1 MRTSLH
7 FIFALLLGAWCIQ
20 AQTTT
25 ATFLTPTVVNT
36 NQSFTVQNNSSGPI
50 NSHYWSFC
58 NGVNNNPPSGVNMG
72 GIGSLYYP
80 VYYRIAQDGQNYYAF
95 VSNNGNGSL
104 TRYNY
109 GSSLLNS
116 PTAVNLGNLGV
127 LPQSIEDIY
136 LEKENGTWYGIM
148 IGGTSGEVIQLNFG
162 NSLANMPTA
171 VSFGNVGS
179 MSYPQR
185 IVAFRENG
193 NFHILT
199 TNRNGNTI
207 TRLDFGNSIS
217 NVPQGVNLGNIGS
230 LFTPDDMSVIFFGG
244 NWYGYVVN
252 EDDNTLTRLDFGNSL
267 LNTPT
272 GTNLGNTGALDGP
285 RGISVYLE
293 CSQVKGLIV
302 NRYGDDLL
310 KMTFGSGPAG
320 NITTTSYGNLGA
332 LSFPHS
338 IERFRVGDTLFA
350 MIPNVNG
357 DNLTRIKF
365 PPCNVASFPSS
376 TLQNPPPMSFS
387 QPGTYYINYIA
398 NEGQVNQSTFCKQ
411 VVVKSPNS
419 TSLDETGFTSS
430 SLRMFPN
437 PGRGKVT
444 FEASSTIRFVLIS
457 QLGQVLDEVEL
468 NSENEFQKEINGLK
482 PGVYFLNATDGSS
495 GLHQKLIILD

>member
-1 MRTSLH
+1 MRTTLH
-7 FIFALLLGAWCIQ
+7 FTVALLLGALCIQ

-50 NSHYWSFC
+50 TSHYWNFC
-58 NGVNNNPPSGVNMG
+58 NGVSNNLPSGVNMG
-72 GIGSLYYP
+72 GLGSLYYP

-95 VSNNGNGSL
+95 VSNNGDGTL

-127 LPQSIEDIY
+127 LQQSIEDIY

-171 VSFGNVGS
+171 VSFGNVGN

-185 IVAFRENG
+185 IVAFKQNG

-230 LFTPDDMSVIFFGG
+230 LFTPDDMSVIFFAG
-244 NWYGYVVN
+244 NWYGFVVN

-272 GTNLGNTGALDGP
+272 GINLGNTGALDGP

-310 KMTFGSGPAG
+310 KMTFSTGPIG
-320 NITTTSYGNLGA
+320 NITTSSYGNLGN

-357 DNLTRIKF
+357 NNLTRIKF

-398 NEGQVNQSTFCKQ
+398 NEGLVNQSTYCRQIVVTSKTALNEGSAETTLFQ
-411 VVVKSPNS
+411 VYPNPSSGKAIVQSEKNLRIALFNQFGQLLEEIDLNS
-419 TSLDETGFTSS
+419 TNNF
-430 SLRMFPN
+430 RME
-437 PGRGKVT
+437 VT
-444 FEASSTIRFVLIS
+444 I
-457 QLGQVLDEVEL
+457 
-468 NSENEFQKEINGLK
+468 LK
-482 PGVYFLNATDGSS
+482 PGLYFLHSLDSTIDI
-495 GLHQKLIILD
+495 HQKLIVVD